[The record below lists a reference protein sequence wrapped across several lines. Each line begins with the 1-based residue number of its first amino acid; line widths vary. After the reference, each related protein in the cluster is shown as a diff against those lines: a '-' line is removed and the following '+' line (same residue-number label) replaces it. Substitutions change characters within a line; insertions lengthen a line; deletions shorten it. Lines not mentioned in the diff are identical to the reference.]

1 MRITEQQI
9 RDIVK
14 ETLNEIN
21 RRSANNNTYRNGLQ
35 EGFRGLSLDNFVKNG
50 HFHESSKS
58 RNPVIQTAWRNGWE
72 LTKADGNEN
81 AIEGEYDA
89 KIMNGVFNN
98 YRPDKDP
105 SNKKHPK
112 VSWPMLVAILNKQ
125 FRATGYRAMASN
137 YRESYED
144 LMGRE
149 DTEGG
154 AGMIYGTITIVKTR

>member
-50 HFHESSKS
+50 HFHENSKS
-58 RNPVIQTAWRNGWE
+58 RNPVIQTAWRNGRA

-149 DTEGG
+149 DAEGG